1 MRFFEFKK
9 LNKAVLESTRG
20 IKGAVDDVNDKGMES
35 PFSTKQGGKFVP
47 SNSWF
52 FPLEVSQQQ
61 YVPIESDQGTDD
73 DAEKNGSAVGP
84 KMDTVAEQFQNEL
97 ATAGVATADLKEVNK
112 QPLGPFA
119 AIVVEITTDSGT
131 LHFVRYYKQKTSG
144 YIKWEQTDF
153 LRNIAQK
160 EFYIPPVVNL

>member
-97 ATAGVATADLKEVNK
+97 ATAGVATAD
-112 QPLGPFA
+112 
-119 AIVVEITTDSGT
+119 
-131 LHFVRYYKQKTSG
+131 YYR
-144 YIKWEQTDF
+144 
-153 LRNIAQK
+153 LRNTSLCKILQTK
-160 EFYIPPVVNL
+160 N